1 MTLMRLVIVIFKRKN
16 DELGVWYYQK
26 EKGAG
31 GYPSAPF

>member
-1 MTLMRLVIVIFKRKN
+1 MRLVIVIFKRKN
-16 DELGVWYYQK
+16 DELGVWFDLK